1 MAGPSTGARTLSRDY
16 KDVRRHKHVAV
27 GQSFNGWVGLGVGL
41 SLGLLVAF
49 GVHLHYAR
57 QAQPTAEPV
66 PAPVAPASAAATDDP
81 IVGTPPEAA
90 ATEPGLDF
98 YDMLPKQEV
107 EVPAHARTTART
119 TRPPLPTGDVVL
131 QAGSFKQA
139 GEAEKLLA
147 KLDYL
152 GIDARIQRAP
162 VDDETWYRVRIGP
175 ITTVEELQAVQSK
188 LQEAEISATPV
199 TPIEEAPLP

>member
-1 MAGPSTGARTLSRDY
+1 MAGPSSGARTLSRDY

-27 GQSFNGWVGLGVGL
+27 GHSFNGWAGLLVGL

-57 QAQPTAEPV
+57 QVQPTADPV
-66 PAPVAPASAAATDDP
+66 TAPVAPASAAATDDT

-90 ATEPGLDF
+90 AAEPGLDF
-98 YDMLPKQEV
+98 YDLLPKQEV
-107 EVPAHARTTART
+107 EVPAHARTART
-119 TRPPLPTGDVVL
+119 TQPPLPTGDVVL

-139 GEAEKLLA
+139 AEAEKLLA
-147 KLDYL
+147 KLAYL
-152 GIDARIQRAP
+152 GIAARIQRAP
-162 VDDETWYRVRIGP
+162 VDDETWFRVRIGP
-175 ITTVEELQAVQSK
+175 IATVEDLQAVQSK

-199 TPIEEAPLP
+199 TPVEEAPLP

>member
-27 GQSFNGWVGLGVGL
+27 GHTFNGWVGLGVGL
-41 SLGLLVAF
+41 SLGLLVAL
-49 GVHLHYAR
+49 GVHLHYTR
-57 QAQPTAEPV
+57 QAQATAEPV
-66 PAPVAPASAAATDDP
+66 PAPPVAPASAAATDDAM
-81 IVGTPPEAA
+81 VGTPETNAA
-90 ATEPGLDF
+90 EPGLDF

-107 EVPAHARTTART
+107 EVPAHAKNGKAA
-119 TRPPLPTGDVVL
+119 RPPLPTGDVVL
-131 QAGSFKQA
+131 QAGSFKQP
-139 GEAEKLLA
+139 GEAEKMLA
-147 KLDYL
+147 KLAYL

-175 ITTVEELQAVQSK
+175 IATVEELHAVQSK

-199 TPIEEAPLP
+199 APVEEAPLP

>member
-27 GQSFNGWVGLGVGL
+27 GHSFNGWVGLGVGL

-57 QAQPTAEPV
+57 QAQPTAEPA
-66 PAPVAPASAAATDDP
+66 PAPVAPASAAATDDS

-90 ATEPGLDF
+90 AAEPGLDF

-107 EVPAHARTTART
+107 EVPAHARTART
-119 TRPPLPTGDVVL
+119 TRPPLATGDVVL

-139 GEAEKLLA
+139 DEAEKLLA
-147 KLDYL
+147 KLSYL

-175 ITTVEELQAVQSK
+175 IATVEDLQAVQSK

-199 TPIEEAPLP
+199 TPVEEAPLP